1 MIHVFLIAAL
11 GFIGTA
17 FVIMPYHLAVAT
29 CFLMYWIIS
38 QIKFSHLK
46 KHVTERELQNG
57 SP

>member
-17 FVIMPYHLAVAT
+17 FVIMPYHIAVAL
-29 CFLMYWIIS
+29 CLLMYRMIS
-38 QIKFSHLK
+38 QIKISHLK
-46 KHVTERELQNG
+46 KHVIEQELQNG